1 MLRKIQKEKRHNFLS
16 KKMEFE
22 EGSDFMDL
30 LDKVKLEDLS
40 EEQKSIVA
48 VMGWDVYKELVVN
61 YGGQSVYIA
70 KADTIIRA
78 ARDREIMTE
87 FNGSNYATLASK
99 YNLSIRAIRDIV
111 DGSAYYS
118 QYIKKNQVK
127 FFN

>member
-1 MLRKIQKEKRHNFLS
+1 
-16 KKMEFE
+16 MEFE